1 MYPKYLNYNDNDYS
15 DNDNV
20 DKDYDTCNGKDAV
33 VSQ

>member
-1 MYPKYLNYNDNDYS
+1 MSPKYLNDNANAYS

-33 VSQ
+33 GS